1 MESKLLRL
9 DDFAKPVQWFFPTF
23 SVIKKNASQTATILD
38 TFQVCFQTR
47 SAWHRSLPSIQGRF
61 RVPHWWCDVSHI
73 LHARHQPTNISFLC
87 TNWLIFSGVELGIQ
101 MESLLVISMISR
113 HLLSTEVMDFLR
125 VEHAI
130 HGRWYQ
136 TCRIYT
142 EKAIEIKLVGL
153 KDAKIES
160 KIPNAHGNLVMIL
173 AILRSYAGLGT
184 SWNC

>member
-1 MESKLLRL
+1 MI
-9 DDFAKPVQWFFPTF
+9 FHTF

-61 RVPHWWCDVSHI
+61 RVPNWWCDVSHT
-73 LHARHQPTNISFLC
+73 LHTRHQPTDISFLC

-101 MESLLVISMISR
+101 LESLLVVHLNHIYCDISMISR
-113 HLLSTEVMDFLR
+113 HLLSTEVMDFLG

-142 EKAIEIKLVGL
+142 EKAIEKKLVGL

-160 KIPNAHGNLVMIL
+160 KIPNEHGNLVMIL

-184 SWNC
+184 SWTC